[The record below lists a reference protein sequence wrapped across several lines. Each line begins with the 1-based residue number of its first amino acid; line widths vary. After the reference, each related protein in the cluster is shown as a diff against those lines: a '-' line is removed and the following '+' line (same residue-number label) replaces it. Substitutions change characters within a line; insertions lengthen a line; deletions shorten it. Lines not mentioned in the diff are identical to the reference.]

1 MGHRA
6 QGVRS
11 LGWGSGASCLVL
23 TGRGWGLTH
32 LPGTS
37 REGVWG
43 SVVGP
48 RLPGSAL
55 PVSTSGPR
63 NLTVRLSWD
72 PWDHPNSQ
80 ERPAGLTPTRRQWRG
95 LSHRPWGDWTGLW
108 ARSPRIGPCAHPSAP
123 ALCPL
128 VPASP
133 DPKGQQPHE
142 GRRAHRSALT
152 FHLGGGHY
160 PVPRTL
166 GERCRQG
173 QGAPWVAKSSAWPLL
188 REEDEEELPPPGT
201 PPWSWEEAG
210 RALPGPQFLRMV
222 S

>member
-1 MGHRA
+1 MQAGVGHQG
-6 QGVRS
+6 QGVSS
-11 LGWGSGASCLVL
+11 LGWGSGASCLVF
-23 TGRGWGLTH
+23 TGRGWGLTR

-37 REGVWG
+37 REGVG
-43 SVVGP
+43 GAEGP

-63 NLTVRLSWD
+63 NPTVRLSWD

-108 ARSPRIGPCAHPSAP
+108 AGSPRTGPGAHPSAP

-142 GRRAHRSALT
+142 GRRARRSALT
-152 FHLGGGHY
+152 FHLGG
-160 PVPRTL
+160 
-166 GERCRQG
+166 
-173 QGAPWVAKSSAWPLL
+173 
-188 REEDEEELPPPGT
+188 
-201 PPWSWEEAG
+201 
-210 RALPGPQFLRMV
+210 ALPCSKGPW
-222 S
+222 